1 MKQAICV
8 RPMYTQ
14 PDLFIKGVV
23 YLIRPSKITSEF
35 VEVYDKLG
43 NRLGGWGRGGKENE
57 FLANRFK
64 LLTDRK
70 GLDHYA

>member
-1 MKQAICV
+1 MKKAVC
-8 RPMYTQ
+8 
-14 PDLFIKGVV
+14 
-23 YLIRPSKITSEF
+23 IRPLVGSPFPLTKGETYFLKPSTYSAGF

-43 NRLGGWGRGGKENE
+43 NRLGGKEDE
-57 FLANRFK
+57 FLADRFK